1 MRCMREK
8 DLKSLQVEIWA
19 LRIILVRSQKK
30 VKSMVEKMSV
40 ILENGDPIMT
50 RMLVNMDVKVL
61 SVEGSEGNVE
71 HVIRN

>member
-1 MRCMREK
+1 MREK

-19 LRIILVRSQKK
+19 LGIILVRSQKK
-30 VKSMVEKMSV
+30 VKSMVEKMSI
-40 ILENGDPIMT
+40 ILENEDPIMT
-50 RMLVNMDVKVL
+50 RILVNMDVKVI

>member
-1 MRCMREK
+1 MREK